1 LLAAAP
7 ANMNQSHTREEYMD
21 LEAIDRFVTAYLND
35 LSGHIPALDSIM
47 VGFVTLLTDG
57 VRTPVCA
64 ACQAGIPAASRH
76 SVMAS
81 PRKCRWVLALVRC
94 RQWLNRL

>member
-1 LLAAAP
+1 MRRASVLW
-7 ANMNQSHTREEYMD
+7 EV
-21 LEAIDRFVTAYLND
+21 FVTRFED
-35 LSGHIPALDSIM
+35 ALE
-47 VGFVTLLTDG
+47 GFVTLLTDG
-57 VRTPVCA
+57 VWAPVCA
-64 ACQAGIPAASRH
+64 ACQAGVPAASRH

>member
-1 LLAAAP
+1 MLAFLAQLTLVLAGVSEGR
-7 ANMNQSHTREEYMD
+7 AGLGYASHVDAGGTATHYSHD
-21 LEAIDRFVTAYLND
+21 EA
-35 LSGHIPALDSIM
+35 
-47 VGFVTLLTDG
+47 
-57 VRTPVCA
+57 VCA